1 MNEAK
6 LNLFK
11 HLFLTIKISV
21 MEIVGR
27 LTADATVSET
37 KAGKKVVNF
46 SIAIND
52 TYKTKGSNEVIK
64 VVTYFNCSYWLNEGI
79 AKYLTKGTLV
89 ECAGRIGVN
98 AWTNKE
104 GEAKASLTFNA
115 SRIKLHSGGYV
126 KTEATASVVKAPP
139 VMAEATEDLPF

>member
-1 MNEAK
+1 
-6 LNLFK
+6 
-11 HLFLTIKISV
+11 
-21 MEIVGR
+21 MEIIGR
-27 LTADATVSET
+27 ITADATVSET

-52 TYKTKGSNEVIK
+52 TYKQKGSNELTK
-64 VVTYFNCSYWLNEGI
+64 MVTYINCSYWLTEGI

-104 GEAKASLTFNA
+104 GTAQASLTFNA
-115 SRIKLHSGGYV
+115 NRIKLHGGGNKV
-126 KTEATASVVKAPP
+126 NAEANAPVTNAP
-139 VMAEATEDLPF
+139 AAMAEVAEDLPF